1 MGVEL
6 GKVLAKNILAQLNG
20 PEDVKGHDSSVC
32 LVSSYKS
39 TLLIY
44 IPLIPDDWS
53 YPLLP
58 TAQEGVKCLSSTKA
72 IILDCCLSCIDWIG
86 CYF

>member
-6 GKVLAKNILAQLNG
+6 GKVLAKNILAQLNK

-39 TLLIY
+39 TLLTTI
-44 IPLIPDDWS
+44 S
-53 YPLLP
+53 
-58 TAQEGVKCLSSTKA
+58 LS
-72 IILDCCLSCIDWIG
+72 
-86 CYF
+86 F